1 MGAHLVSNVQDIF
14 DELGLIA
21 PQESTTIRKIIA
33 QSPEEEIIFK
43 ILSESPKHIDAI
55 IKETEL
61 EQTKVSSLL
70 SIMEISGKIKHLGGM
85 TYRLNI

>member
-1 MGAHLVSNVQDIF
+1 MGAHLVSNAQDIF